1 MSIPEGVYDALA
13 ALLAALAGWL
23 MAWIRTRQLAR
34 EERETAADVAA
45 LDRRLRRMEGTVGR
59 GSTKRDDE
67 LAAEV
72 EQLISK
78 SKAGDDAARQKTGLL
93 PARGR
98 V

>member
-1 MSIPEGVYDALA
+1 MDLPETLYDALA

-23 MAWIRTRQLAR
+23 MAWFRTRQLAR

-59 GSTKRDDE
+59 GSTKRDEE

-72 EQLISK
+72 EQLIT
-78 SKAGDDAARQKTGLL
+78 KAKTDDAPRQKTGLL